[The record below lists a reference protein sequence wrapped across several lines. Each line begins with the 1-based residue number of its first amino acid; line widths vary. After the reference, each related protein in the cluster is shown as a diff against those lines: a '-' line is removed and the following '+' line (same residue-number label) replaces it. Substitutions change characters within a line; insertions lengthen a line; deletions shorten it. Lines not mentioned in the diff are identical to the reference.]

1 MKAAVYVCLGLSVL
15 ICMCWPFAVYL
26 SIFAFDAPF
35 RSWVDEIARVSGVL
49 LFLAYPWGLLVGVAH
64 FIKESK
70 KQSWK
75 PSRTCALLL
84 APYLHLAIFFA
95 PMSIIWK

>member
-1 MKAAVYVCLGLSVL
+1 MSR
-15 ICMCWPFAVYL
+15 
-26 SIFAFDAPF
+26 PF
-35 RSWVDEIARVSGVL
+35 RPNLYVLAVRGVFQYFRIRCAIRSRVDEIARVSGVL